1 VAIKKY
7 LSHEKINV
15 YRTLVTD
22 QGSIKTLIF
31 PRYFNADFLLNK
43 NFRQH
48 RFRSRR
54 KLLSGCLSRDRPRK
68 QYNPK
73 YREGGGRPPLQ
84 LDSGN
89 TPARCVSCSLFNLC
103 MPIPAT
109 VSVSVVDP
117 DWIRIQWAPWI
128 RIQEGKNDP
137 RK

>member
-1 VAIKKY
+1 MAIKKY

-103 MPIPAT
+103 NAYNCYCFNQFCG
-109 VSVSVVDP
+109 SGLDP
-117 DWIRIQWAPWI
+117 DSV
-128 RIQEGKNDP
+128 GSLDP
-137 RK
+137 DPDPGGQK